1 MSVRES
7 PARPLSADV
16 LQALIEQS
24 LELIAITD
32 AAGEIAWANSR
43 FSAATGIAGGM
54 GVRLVDCAAEGAAGE
69 STRERL
75 AAGLAAG
82 TLEATGLRLR
92 TDGDA
97 LLWVDA
103 RARRSAEL
111 VLWTFTDISST
122 RFLAAQ
128 ARRQGEQLDTAQEF
142 GRIGLWERRIPSGE
156 GRWDRHVFGFW
167 GLDPAIGTPPFEEAI
182 QRIHPEDRAKMVYAE
197 STRRAGR
204 YSQRYR
210 VIQPD
215 GKTRLIH
222 SQWAVKN
229 GPQGTPDRAVGIMM
243 DDTEAYESARALVDV
258 NAQLKLAV
266 DLGQIAIWRHDLRT
280 QRMHYSDRAY
290 QLLQQ
295 EPRPEGFSIDEVRA
309 LIHPDD
315 IPMVLSSAQRAL
327 ASDQPTDMEAR
338 YRRTDGTY
346 RYVMTRRVVERDEAG
361 EPVAFVGVALDVT
374 ERVEQRQQAEEL
386 ARRLEAASHA
396 AGIGLWTTA
405 MNPPETDW
413 NAQTFAIFDRFPPPK
428 VPRLSEWL
436 SVCVHPEDRERTGRE
451 IRAYLMQPAGRQ
463 EIEFRILRGDGSVR
477 WVVMRADVDAASV
490 ERRRIL
496 GVVIDVTEQHAALDA
511 LRDASERSALIARYA
526 GIGMW
531 EARADGSAERWDEQM
546 FHLRGLAPSEKVPD
560 REQRLALVHPDDLAQ
575 VLDARPDECDAQ
587 PSSYEF
593 RARLPDGSW
602 RWLASRSALVNDGQ
616 GRPARRVGVNW
627 DVTEAKQAELVRQQA
642 VLAEREVHAKSQF
655 LSRMSHELRTPLNA
669 VLGFT
674 QLLQIE
680 ARRSADAGQLA
691 KLGHIRAAGD
701 HLLSL
706 INDVLELSSL
716 ESGALKLAL
725 GAVDLGMLVRQS
737 VPLVESLAAQHGVE
751 VEIAE
756 ARGAARGDATRL
768 RQVLINLLSNAIKYN
783 RRGGR
788 VVVQALPASGKAV
801 LRVRDTGRGLT
812 PAQLTSLFEP
822 FNRFGAENEGI
833 EGTGIGLTIV
843 KALVEGMG
851 GSVAVTSKPGE
862 GTLFEV
868 VLETASDELGAA
880 APGET
885 ADSAQA
891 PWTEPRRERA
901 GQILYIEDN
910 QVNVLLVEELV
921 KTVSGLAITSE
932 GTGRAGV
939 ARAQALCPDLVL
951 IDLQLPDFDGFEVLR
966 RLRADPGTA
975 AIPCIALSAN
985 AMPED
990 IERGLA
996 AGFADYWT
1004 KPIDF
1009 SAFLTALKKRFPAAP
1024 VDVGPQA

>member
-1 MSVRES
+1 MSDRE
-7 PARPLSADV
+7 PLAGPLTADV
-16 LQALIEQS
+16 LQALVEQS

-32 AAGEIAWANSR
+32 GAGTITWANSR
-43 FSAATGIAGGM
+43 FSAATGVSGGD
-54 GVRLVDCAAEGAAGE
+54 GIRLADCAAEGAAGD
-69 STRERL
+69 STRDKL

-82 TLEATGLRLR
+82 TLETTGLRLR
-92 TDGDA
+92 TAGDSP
-97 LLWVDA
+97 LWVDV
-103 RARRSAEL
+103 RARRSAGL
-111 VLWTFTDISST
+111 LLWTFTDVSST

-128 ARRQGEQLDTAQEF
+128 ARRQGELLDTAQEF

-167 GLDPAIGTPPFEEAI
+167 GLDPATGTPPFEEAI
-182 QRIHPEDRAKMVYAE
+182 QRIHPDDREKMIYAE
-197 STRRAGR
+197 STRTAGR

-222 SQWAVKN
+222 SQWAVRN
-229 GPQGTPDRAVGIMM
+229 GPNGEPDRAVGIMM
-243 DDTEAYESARALVDV
+243 DDTDAYESARALVDV

-280 QRMHYSDRAY
+280 QRMHYSDRAF
-290 QLLQQ
+290 QLLQRP
-295 EPRPEGFSIDEVRA
+295 PRPEGFSLEEVRSF
-309 LIHPDD
+309 IHPDD
-315 IPMVLSSAQRAL
+315 IALVVASAEKAL

-338 YRRTDGTY
+338 YRRADGQY

-361 EPVAFVGVALDVT
+361 QPVAFVGVALDVT

-386 ARRLEAASHA
+386 ARRLEAASAA

-405 MNPPETDW
+405 VDPDESDW
-413 NAQTFAIFDRFPPPK
+413 NAQTFAIFDRFDPPR
-428 VPRLSEWL
+428 VPSYSEWL
-436 SVCVHPEDRERTGRE
+436 RESVHPEDRERVARE
-451 IRAYLMQPAGRQ
+451 THAYLTQKPGRH
-463 EIEFRILRGDGSVR
+463 EIEFRIVRRDGGVR
-477 WVVMRADVDAASV
+477 WVVMRADSDIGSGA
-490 ERRRIL
+490 RRRVL
-496 GVVIDVTEQHAALDA
+496 GVVMDVTEQHEALDA
-511 LRDASERSALIARYA
+511 LRDASERSAIIARHA

-531 EARADGSAERWDEQM
+531 EARLDGSPERWDEQM
-546 FHLRGLAPSEKVPD
+546 FHLRGLVPSDRVPS
-560 REQRLALVHPDDLAQ
+560 REERMAMVHPDDLPR
-575 VLDARPDECDAQ
+575 VLDSRPGAALATL
-587 PSSYEF
+587 PASYEF
-593 RARLPDGSW
+593 RVRLPDGGW
-602 RWLASRSALVNDGQ
+602 RWLASRSALVNDDR
-616 GRPARRVGVNW
+616 GRPVRRVGVNW
-627 DVTEAKQAELVRQQA
+627 DVSEAKRAELVRQQA
-642 VLAEREVHAKSQF
+642 VVAEREVHAKSQF

-680 ARRSADAGQLA
+680 ARRSADEAQLA
-691 KLGHIRAAGD
+691 KLGHIRAAGG

-706 INDVLELSSL
+706 INDVLDLSSL

-725 GAVDLGMLVRQS
+725 GAVDLGLLVRQS
-737 VPLVESLAAQHGVE
+737 VPLVESLATQHGVV

-788 VVVQALPASGKAV
+788 VVVHAGPAGDRAL

-812 PAQLTSLFEP
+812 PMQLASLFEP

-851 GSVAVTSKPGE
+851 GTLAVSSKPGE

-868 VLETASDELGAA
+868 SLATATLGQGAA
-880 APGET
+880 EPADAG
-885 ADSAQA
+885 DSAQA
-891 PWTEPRRERA
+891 PWSEPRHERA

-932 GTGRAGV
+932 PTGRAGV
-939 ARAQALCPDLVL
+939 ARAKALRPDLVL

-966 RLRADPGTA
+966 RLRADPDTE

-1009 SAFLTALKKRFPAAP
+1009 PAFLTALKKRFPTAP
-1024 VDVGPQA
+1024 VNAAR

>member
-1 MSVRES
+1 MSDRDI
-7 PARPLSADV
+7 PPGPLSADV
-16 LQALIEQS
+16 LHALVEQS
-24 LELIAITD
+24 LDLIAVTD
-32 AAGEIAWANSR
+32 GVGTIAWANAR
-43 FSAATGIAGGM
+43 FSAATGVSGSAAM
-54 GVRLVDCAAEGAAGE
+54 PLLDCAVEGPAGD

-82 TLEATGLRLR
+82 GLEATGLRLR
-92 TDGDA
+92 AADDA
-97 LLWVDA
+97 PLWVDA
-103 RARRSAEL
+103 RARRAGEQM
-111 VLWTFTDISST
+111 VWTFIDVSST

-128 ARRQGEQLDTAQEF
+128 ARRQGEMLDTAQEF

-167 GLDPAIGTPPFEEAI
+167 GLDPATGTPPFEEAI
-182 QRIHPEDRAKMVYAE
+182 QRIHPDDRANMIYAE
-197 STRRAGR
+197 STRNAGR

-222 SQWAVKN
+222 SQWAVKI
-229 GPQGTPDRAVGIMM
+229 GPNGTPDRAVGIMM
-243 DDTEAYESARALVDV
+243 DDTDAYESARALVDV

-280 QRMHYSDRAY
+280 QRIHYSDRAF
-290 QLLQQ
+290 QILQQ
-295 EPRPEGFSIDEVRA
+295 EPRPGGFPIEEVRSF
-309 LIHPDD
+309 IHPDD
-315 IPMVLSSAQRAL
+315 LPLVLDSAEKAL

-338 YRRTDGTY
+338 YRRADGSY
-346 RYVMTRRVVERDEAG
+346 RYVMTRRVVERAENG
-361 EPVAFVGVALDVT
+361 EPLAFVGVALDVT
-374 ERVEQRQQAEEL
+374 ERVEHRQQAEQL

-405 MNPPETDW
+405 IDPRETDW
-413 NAQTFAIFDRFPPPK
+413 NAQTFAIFDQFDPPR
-428 VPRLSEWL
+428 VPSFSEWL
-436 SVCVHPEDRERTGRE
+436 GQCVHPDDRERVDHG
-451 IRAYLMQPAGRQ
+451 IRSYLAEPTGRQ
-463 EIEFRILRGDGSVR
+463 ETEFRILRKDGSVR
-477 WVVMRADVDAASV
+477 WVVMRADVDGDAR

-496 GVVIDVTEQHAALDA
+496 GVVLDVTERHAALEA
-511 LRDASERSALIARYA
+511 LRDASERSTLIARHA

-531 EARADGSAERWDEQM
+531 EAHLDASTERWDEQM
-546 FHLRGLAPSEKVPD
+546 FHLRGLAPSNRVPT
-560 REQRLALVHPDDLAQ
+560 REERMAMVHPDDRRR
-575 VLDARPDECDAQ
+575 VLDATPGAERAPQAA
-587 PSSYEF
+587 SYEF
-593 RARLPDGSW
+593 RIRLPDGGW
-602 RWLASRSALVNDGQ
+602 RWLASRSALVKGDH
-616 GRPARRVGVNW
+616 GRPLRRVGVNW
-627 DVTEAKQAELVRQQA
+627 DVTETKHAELVRQQA
-642 VLAEREVHAKSQF
+642 VLAEREIHAKSQF

-680 ARRSADAGQLA
+680 ARRSADGAQLA

-706 INDVLELSSL
+706 INDVLDLSSL

-725 GAVDLGMLVRQS
+725 GSVDLGLLVRQS
-737 VPLVESLAAQHGVE
+737 VPLVESLAAQHGVV
-751 VEIAE
+751 VEIGE

-788 VVVQALPASGKAV
+788 VTVHAAPAGDKAV
-801 LRVRDTGRGLT
+801 LRVQDTGRGLT
-812 PAQLTSLFEP
+812 PTQLTSLFEP

-851 GSVAVTSKPGE
+851 GRVAVSSKRGE
-862 GTLFEV
+862 GTVFEV
-868 VLETASDELGAA
+868 VLSMASDGDGADEPPEA
-880 APGET
+880 L
-885 ADSAQA
+885 DSAQA
-891 PWTEPRRERA
+891 PWSEPRRERA

-921 KTVSGLAITSE
+921 KTVSGLAISSE
-932 GTGRAGV
+932 ATGRAGV
-939 ARAQALCPDLVL
+939 ARAQALRPDLVL

-966 RLRADPGTA
+966 RLRAEPRTA

-1009 SAFLTALKKRFPAAP
+1009 SAFLTALKKRFPATRAE
-1024 VDVGPQA
+1024 V